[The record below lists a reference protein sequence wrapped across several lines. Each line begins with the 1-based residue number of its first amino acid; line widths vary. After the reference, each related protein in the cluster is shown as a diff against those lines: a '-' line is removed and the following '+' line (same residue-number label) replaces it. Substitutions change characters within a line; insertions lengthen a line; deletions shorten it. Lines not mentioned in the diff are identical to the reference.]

1 MEFYDWNRTFAYS
14 TARWVIV
21 ISARRYGKT
30 YGLRK
35 QCVRDYIKRGRRF
48 VEVCRHK
55 TEVPIIGEAY
65 FTRLQENNEFP
76 GYEFKYEKSQLF
88 IRKIAPEG
96 REKPWEVI
104 GYVLALT
111 DEQILKRLTFT
122 KVKRFIFD
130 EGLIE
135 HKDRY
140 KRYLP
145 REFERLKGLCMSV
158 TGETPENPSDAVVYI
173 LGNAVDLTAPV
184 FPACGIKKLPGFGRH
199 LYHSDIGDVLLDYV
213 EPQYY
218 EEFASKTTFGRALS
232 ATDEGEKL
240 LKNVFE
246 GSNMD
251 YVEAKP
257 SNAKFWRGYRY
268 SGQTF
273 ALWFTD
279 TLCYVTEKA
288 PRNARLRVFT
298 LDDDT
303 INYDIIRR
311 SGDDAK
317 IIRRLMLYKYFRYES
332 PLLREKFLD
341 MITQL
346 SFI

>member
-1 MEFYDWNRTFAYS
+1 MEFYDWQDTFSYS
-14 TARWVIV
+14 SARWVMV

-35 QCVRDYIKRGRRF
+35 QCVKDYIKRGRRF

-65 FTRLQENNEFP
+65 FSRLQENKEFP
-76 GYEFKYEKSQLF
+76 DREFKFEKNQLF
-88 IRKIAPEG
+88 IRKVSKEN
-96 REKPWEVI
+96 EKPWEVI

-111 DEQILKRLTFT
+111 DEQMLKRLTFT
-122 KVKRFIFD
+122 KVKRFVFD

-173 LGNAVDLTAPV
+173 LGNAVDLTAPHFEELGV
-184 FPACGIKKLPGFGRH
+184 KKLPGYGKH
-199 LYHSDIGDVLLDYV
+199 LYHSPIGDVLLDYV
-213 EPQYY
+213 EPLYFD
-218 EEFASKTTFGRALS
+218 EFAKNTTFGKAMAAS
-232 ATDEGEKL
+232 SEGEKL
-240 LKNVFE
+240 LKNVFD

-257 SNAKFWRGYRY
+257 KHAKFWRGYRF
-268 SGQTF
+268 SGNTF
-273 ALWFTD
+273 GLWFTD
-279 TLCYVTEKA
+279 SLCYVTSRT
-288 PRNARLRVFT
+288 PNGARLRVFT
-298 LDDDT
+298 LEDDT

-317 IIRRLMLYKYFRYES
+317 TIRRLMLYKYFRYDS
-332 PLLREKFLD
+332 PQTREKFLD